1 MSEVELVR
9 GLVVKTLAAVAAVLL
24 AGAAAA
30 QYPNKP
36 IRLIVPFP
44 PGGAAELGARIYAQ
58 PLGQALGQ
66 PVVIET
72 KPGADGAIAAEA
84 AMKSAP
90 DGYTLL
96 YATNTAF
103 SWLPAVRKNPPYD
116 PLADFTPVSLIGE
129 FGFFIFSHPSVPA
142 TNIGELL
149 AYIRANPGKLN
160 YGSGNST
167 SMLATA
173 QLVQQEKLDVV
184 HIPYKGDGPLSIDLL
199 GGRVHFAI
207 ATPGTAAPQV
217 KEGKLRV
224 LATLLPSRNPLLPEA
239 PTFAEAGLRPL
250 SITPWGGVFGPA
262 HMPKEIV
269 SRVGRELGIVL
280 KRPEVREAFQKLAFE
295 PRSSTPEE
303 LAAFV
308 KEQGEVF
315 RRVVAEVGIKPE

>member
-1 MSEVELVR
+1 MT
-9 GLVVKTLAAVAAVLL
+9 KILAALAAALL
-24 AGAAAA
+24 TGAAGA

-84 AMKSAP
+84 AMKAAP
-90 DGYTLL
+90 DGYTLF

-103 SWLPAVRKNPPYD
+103 SWVPAVRKNPPYD
-116 PLADFTPVSLIGE
+116 PLADFTPVSLVGQ
-129 FGFFIFSHPSVPA
+129 FGFFIFTHPSVPA
-142 TNIGELL
+142 SNIGELL

-173 QLVQQEKLDVV
+173 QLVRQEKLDVV
-184 HIPYKGDGPLSIDLL
+184 HIPYKGDGPLSVDLL

-217 KEGKLRV
+217 REGKLRV
-224 LATLLPSRNPLLPEA
+224 LATLLPSRSPLLPEA
-239 PTFAEAGLRPL
+239 PTLAEAGLRPL
-250 SITPWGGVFGPA
+250 SITPWGAVFGPP
-262 HMPKEIV
+262 HVPKEIV
-269 SRVGRELGIVL
+269 ARVSRELGVVL
-280 KRPEVREAFQKLAFE
+280 KRPDVREAFQKLAFE
-295 PRSSTPEE
+295 PHGSTPDE

-308 KEQGEVF
+308 KEQGEVW

>member
-1 MSEVELVR
+1 MTR
-9 GLVVKTLAAVAAVLL
+9 ILAALAAALL
-24 AGAAAA
+24 AGAAGA

-84 AMKSAP
+84 AMKAAP
-90 DGYTLL
+90 DGYTLF

-116 PLADFTPVSLIGE
+116 PLADFTPVSLVGQ

-142 TNIGELL
+142 TNIAELL

-184 HIPYKGDGPLSIDLL
+184 HIPYKGDGPLSVDLL

-217 KEGKLRV
+217 REGKLRV
-224 LATLLPSRNPLLPEA
+224 LATLLPSRSPLLPEA
-239 PTFAEAGLRPL
+239 PTIAEAGLQPL
-250 SITPWGGVFGPA
+250 SITPWGAVFGPA
-262 HMPKEIV
+262 NMPKDIV
-269 SRVGRELGIVL
+269 ARVGRELGVVL

-295 PRSSTPEE
+295 PRGSTPEE

>member
-1 MSEVELVR
+1 MTR
-9 GLVVKTLAAVAAVLL
+9 ILAALTAVLIS
-24 AGAAAA
+24 GAAAA

-66 PVVIET
+66 TVVIDT
-72 KPGADGAIAAEA
+72 RPGADGAIAAEA
-84 AMKSAP
+84 TMKAAP
-90 DGYTLL
+90 DGYTLF

-103 SWLPAVRKNPPYD
+103 SWVPAVRKNPPYD
-116 PLADFTPVSLIGE
+116 PVADFTPVSLIGQ

-142 TNIGELL
+142 NNVGELL
-149 AYIRANPGKLN
+149 AHIRANPGKLN

-173 QLVQQEKLDVV
+173 QLAQQEKLNVV
-184 HIPYKGDGPLSIDLL
+184 HVPYKGDGPLSVDLL

-224 LATLLPSRNPLLPEA
+224 LATLLPSRSPLLPQA
-239 PTFAEAGLRPL
+239 PTLAESGLREL
-250 SITPWGGVFGPA
+250 SITPWGGVFGPPG
-262 HMPKEIV
+262 MPKDIAMRV
-269 SRVGRELGIVL
+269 SRELAAVL
-280 KRPEVREAFQKLAFE
+280 KRPEVRDAFQKLAFE
-295 PRSSTPEE
+295 PKSSTPEE

-308 KEQGEVF
+308 KQQGEIW
-315 RRVVAEVGIKPE
+315 RRAVAEAGIKPD

>member
-1 MSEVELVR
+1 MTKLLVAI
-9 GLVVKTLAAVAAVLL
+9 AAALL
-24 AGAAAA
+24 AGGAGA

-84 AMKSAP
+84 AMKAAP
-90 DGYTLL
+90 DGYTLF

-103 SWLPAVRKNPPYD
+103 SWLPAVRKSPPYD
-116 PLADFTPVSLIGE
+116 PLADFTPVSLVGQ
-129 FGFFIFSHPSVPA
+129 FGFFIFTHPSVPA
-142 TNIGELL
+142 NTLGELL

-184 HIPYKGDGPLSIDLL
+184 HIPYKGDGPLSVDLL

-217 KEGKLRV
+217 REGKLRV
-224 LATLLPSRNPLLPEA
+224 LATLLSSRSPLLPEA
-239 PTFAEAGLRPL
+239 PTLAEAGLRPL
-250 SITPWGGVFGPA
+250 SITPWGAVFGPA
-262 HMPKEIV
+262 HMPKDVV
-269 SRVGRELGIVL
+269 SRVAQELGMVL
-280 KRPEVREAFQKLAFE
+280 KRPDVRESFQKLAFE
-295 PRSSTPEE
+295 PRSSTPEA

-308 KEQGEVF
+308 KDQGEVW

>member
-1 MSEVELVR
+1 ML
-9 GLVVKTLAAVAAVLL
+9 KTLAAAVLAALL
-24 AGAAAA
+24 AGAAGA

-84 AMKSAP
+84 AMKAAP
-90 DGYTLL
+90 DGYTLF

-116 PLADFTPVSLIGE
+116 PLADFTPVSLVGQ

-142 TNIGELL
+142 SNIGELL

-184 HIPYKGDGPLSIDLL
+184 HIPYKGDGPLSVDLL

-262 HMPKEIV
+262 NMPKEIV
-269 SRVGRELGIVL
+269 ARVSRELGSVL

-303 LAAFV
+303 LATLV
-308 KEQGEVF
+308 KEQGEVW